1 MTRKN
6 DAAAGLRECDIEKSS
21 EHRTYCF
28 QAWQRVDT
36 STAETLHGNQ
46 AMAQHL
52 QEHLGPDFAQ
62 VLRIRAA
69 PPRNRR
75 QALLVPRTIYVSVRQ
90 NVYHEFDE
98 EGLIAAFRDQHY
110 DSLVREYFRTNLHK
124 TPEFYNCFVQSPN
137 GGVTSNHFA
146 KIIVKRAFSRRL
158 NHELRHPRKESW
170 GDISTALR
178 GYRYPID
185 TRGVDRPG
193 TAGSNG
199 PVPQANGAAPQVAP
213 QPAPDHANS
222 ITRVTDALRNL
233 LEWLRAQ
240 SETPKVTAT
249 TGTANSYCRFKEKT
263 ETLISLLRHLS
274 EAYVSSEVE
283 GESPI
288 WMDLVEADAARH
300 YDQELTI
307 NLNQTGVLDAVMDR
321 HSATKSTAYALCG
334 TVGGCS
340 VVAIGYFA
348 LGLTGWPMIF
358 ASVVGVAVALAGGVT
373 SCKHTEYRK
382 RVRKVKDDFES
393 FRRALKTVMR
403 ILALQFATSAGIN
416 STIKDEHIRDD
427 FLRRFG
433 LDSRDINNEQYIKA
447 SLCMDVKCLDQAFRT
462 FTENVDWIDEHEGL
476 GLMRGVEAA

>member
-1 MTRKN
+1 M
-6 DAAAGLRECDIEKSS
+6 GQFLRRMGPHHKS
-21 EHRTYCF
+21 H
-28 QAWQRVDT
+28 
-36 STAETLHGNQ
+36 HN
-46 AMAQHL
+46 
-52 QEHLGPDFAQ
+52 
-62 VLRIRAA
+62 LR
-69 PPRNRR
+69 
-75 QALLVPRTIYVSVRQ
+75 QTMQ
-90 NVYHEFDE
+90 
-98 EGLIAAFRDQHY
+98 
-110 DSLVREYFRTNLHK
+110 
-124 TPEFYNCFVQSPN
+124 
-137 GGVTSNHFA
+137 
-146 KIIVKRAFSRRL
+146 
-158 NHELRHPRKESW
+158 
-170 GDISTALR
+170 TALHQLN
-178 GYRYPID
+178 Y
-185 TRGVDRPG
+185 
-193 TAGSNG
+193 A
-199 PVPQANGAAPQVAP
+199 Q
-213 QPAPDHANS
+213 
-222 ITRVTDALRNL
+222 TRVTDALRNL

-283 GESPI
+283 
-288 WMDLVEADAARH
+288 VEADAARH
-300 YDQELTI
+300 YDQELII

-433 LDSRDINNEQYIKA
+433 LDSRDINNEQYIMA

-476 GLMRGVEAA
+476 GLMRGVEAALTDTYPTPQTYELLPLKLGGDAQLLVLGSKIRTALWDFEQIEPPPQ

>member
-98 EGLIAAFRDQHY
+98 EGLITAFRDQHY

-178 GYRYPID
+178 
-185 TRGVDRPG
+185 
-193 TAGSNG
+193 
-199 PVPQANGAAPQVAP
+199 
-213 QPAPDHANS
+213 
-222 ITRVTDALRNL
+222 TRVTDALRNL

-433 LDSRDINNEQYIKA
+433 LDSRDINNEQYIMA